1 MSRLKNVTYIYFSGD
16 DKLENLKK
24 EAEIF
29 QKTFPNVG
37 LKYKI
42 ESYFKKHNLTLYTVG
57 IYAKNPSPI
66 IEFFIMGLNPYTLSF
81 EPKYYK

>member
-1 MSRLKNVTYIYFSGD
+1 MSRLKNITYVYFSGD

-42 ESYFKKHNLTLYTVG
+42 ERYFKHRNHTSYTVG

-66 IEFFIMGLNPYTLSF
+66 IEFFIMGLNPYILSF

>member
-1 MSRLKNVTYIYFSGD
+1 MSRLKNITYVYFSGD

-42 ESYFKKHNLTLYTVG
+42 KRYFKHRNYTSYTVG

-66 IEFFIMGLNPYTLSF
+66 IEFFIMGLNPYILSF

>member
-37 LKYKI
+37 FKYKI
-42 ESYFKKHNLTLYTVG
+42 ERYFKHRNHTSYTVG
-57 IYAKNPSPI
+57 IYAKNPSPV
-66 IEFFIMGLNPYTLSF
+66 IEFFMMRLNPYTLSF

>member
-1 MSRLKNVTYIYFSGD
+1 MSRLKNITYVYFSGD

-42 ESYFKKHNLTLYTVG
+42 ERYFKHRNYTSYTVG

-66 IEFFIMGLNPYTLSF
+66 IEFFIMGLNPYIL
-81 EPKYYK
+81 